1 MFKAKEGVVGWGW
14 LGEQRF
20 FEQFKKNAELVLVHF
35 LPLKK
40 HCFKLKSVFLVICN
54 L

>member
-14 LGEQRF
+14 LGGQRL
-20 FEQFKKNAELVLVHF
+20 FEQFEEKKTAELVLVHF

-40 HCFKLKSVFLVICN
+40 TLF
-54 L
+54 